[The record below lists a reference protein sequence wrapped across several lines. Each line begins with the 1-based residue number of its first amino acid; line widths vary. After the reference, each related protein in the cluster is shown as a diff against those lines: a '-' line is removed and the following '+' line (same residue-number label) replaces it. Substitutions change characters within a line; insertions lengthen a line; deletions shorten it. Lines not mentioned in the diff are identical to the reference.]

1 MYFNDSTFLCYMNFL
16 IKWFSDAIRLV
27 KSGRQIVYKIL
38 LGPELHYQI
47 NLIRLINIVTR
58 FLYQICLIDKMFRTQ
73 RRSKDPVKH
82 LNGALSE
89 YSYRRKSLNYLYK
102 KLHLRSLNGVLNT
115 PLEYL
120 KLNAI

>member
-1 MYFNDSTFLCYMNFL
+1 MVLRRYSASKIWSSNCIQD
-16 IKWFSDAIRLV
+16 
-27 KSGRQIVYKIL
+27 IVRTGIT
-38 LGPELHYQI
+38 
-47 NLIRLINIVTR
+47 LINIVTR

-73 RRSKDPVKH
+73 RRTKDPVKH

-89 YSYRRKSLNYLYK
+89 YSYRRKSLNYFYK